1 MENKIIFDVEKY
13 RDDRKAVMTAEE
25 LAEKLNITATQLKTY
40 EYARRKNIPLEEYKA
55 LCDAAGLSY
64 EDYLVEVPAE
74 EFIYRRPTIITILT
88 NKGGAGKTTLAVN
101 LAGALVSDCKKKCLV
116 IDTDLQQNT
125 TMHLG
130 MLYPLDD
137 SVEEAERI
145 ARITEETKE
154 KNIYNAFVKKDDIQK
169 HILHTNWEN
178 LDVVVSCDAMSTINK
193 EMYSMQLGELR
204 MQAILKKLIN
214 ENPEC
219 YDFVIIDCNPDL
231 SQINEA
237 ALFASDYV
245 IIPLEATAF
254 GLRGV
259 QYVIDFYQS
268 VKEQREE
275 LDLLGIML
283 NKYDGR
289 KNITKD
295 ISEALFGDEYYQDK
309 VFDTKVPVDT
319 SIEQAQSFGEPLF
332 VSFGK
337 SKASKAYKT
346 LAHEVLDR
354 IKAKG

>member
-1 MENKIIFDVEKY
+1 MVRFDYVKFKE
-13 RDDRKAVMTAEE
+13 DRKKLMTAEE
-25 LAEKLNITATQLKTY
+25 LANRLGWPVATVQNIDNG
-40 EYARRKNIPLEEYKA
+40 RRKSTTEEEYR
-55 LCDAAGLSY
+55 LMCDAAGLY
-64 EDYLVEVPAE
+64 YDDYANA
-74 EFIYRRPTIITILT
+74 YRRPIIITILT

-101 LAGALVSDCKKKCLV
+101 LAGALVAHYRKKCLV

-137 SVEEAERI
+137 SPEEANRI
-145 ARITEETKE
+145 AKVTEEAKE
-154 KNIYNAFVKKDDIQK
+154 KNIYNAFVNKDDIQK

-178 LDVVVSCDAMSTINK
+178 LDIVVSCDAMSTINK
-193 EMYSMQLGELR
+193 EMYTMQLREHR
-204 MQAILKKLIN
+204 MRAILKQLVN
-214 ENPEC
+214 ENPEG
-219 YDFVIIDCNPDL
+219 YDFVFIDCNPDL

-237 ALFASDYV
+237 SLFASDYV

-259 QYVIDFYQS
+259 QYVIDFYKS
-268 VKEQREE
+268 VKEQSDE

-295 ISEALFGDEYYQDK
+295 ISEALFGDEYYQEK
-309 VFDTKVPVDT
+309 IFETKIPVDT
-319 SIEQAQSFGEPLF
+319 SIEQAQGYGEPLF

-337 SKASKAYKT
+337 TKASKAYKA
-346 LAHEVLDR
+346 LAQEVIDR

>member
-1 MENKIIFDVEKY
+1 MVKFDYVKFKE
-13 RDDRKAVMTAEE
+13 DRKKIMTAEE
-25 LAEKLNITATQLKTY
+25 LAAKAGMSVATIQNIDAG
-40 EYARRKNIPLEEYKA
+40 RRKTTTEEEYRQ
-55 LCDAAGLSY
+55 LCDAAGLSFD
-64 EDYLVEVPAE
+64 DYANT
-74 EFIYRRPTIITILT
+74 YRRPIIITILT

-101 LAGALVSDCKKKCLV
+101 LAGALVDNFKKKCLV
-116 IDTDLQQNT
+116 VDTDLQQNA

-130 MLYPLDD
+130 MLYPLND
-137 SVEEAERI
+137 SPEEAERI
-145 ARITEETKE
+145 ARVTEEAKT
-154 KNIYNAFVKKDDIQK
+154 KNIYNAFVNKDDIQK

-193 EMYSMQLGELR
+193 EVYTMQLREYR
-204 MQAILKKLIN
+204 MRTILTQLVN

-219 YDFVIIDCNPDL
+219 YDFVFIDCNPDL
-231 SQINEA
+231 SQINES

-268 VKEQREE
+268 VKEQVKEQNGE

-295 ISEALFGDEYYQDK
+295 ISEALMQDSYYEEK
-309 VFDTKVPVDT
+309 LFETKIPVDT
-319 SIEQAQSFGEPLF
+319 NIEQAQNYGEPLF
-332 VSFGK
+332 VTFGK
-337 SKASKAYKT
+337 TKAGKAYKA
-346 LAHEVLDR
+346 LAQEVLDR
-354 IKAKG
+354 INQKG

>member
-1 MENKIIFDVEKY
+1 MVSFDLAKFKE
-13 RDDRKAVMTAEE
+13 DRKKLMTAEE
-25 LAEKLNITATQLKTY
+25 LANRLGWPVTTIQNIDGG
-40 EYARRKNIPLEEYKA
+40 RRKSTTEEEYRA
-55 LCDAAGLSY
+55 MCDAAGLSFD
-64 EDYLVEVPAE
+64 DYANV
-74 EFIYRRPTIITILT
+74 YRRPTVITILT

-154 KNIYNAFVKKDDIQK
+154 KNIYNAFVNKDDIQK
-169 HILHTNWEN
+169 HNLHTNWEN

-204 MQAILKKLIN
+204 MQAILKKLLN

-219 YDFVIIDCNPDL
+219 YDFIIIDCNPDL
-231 SQINEA
+231 SQINES